1 MIASLQGQSS
11 QDCDKVLEDL
21 KQVYI
26 ESLRSNVTNRA
37 SSTSTMVEQ
46 ISFPT
51 ISPKAS
57 YEYNGLPIFSN
68 AYPWLFPGGV
78 GDLDHVNI
86 NIKGYMT
93 LWLRTMILYYDGRF
107 CKDPT
112 FCFYALNFKQRY
124 QNSTSGA
131 FFINDF
137 THTSCK
143 DLESLKAEISKG
155 NYQFVQKLLHFSS
168 KIRGSPLFWRSQRF
182 KVLTWAN
189 RLVELGKLPSLFI
202 TLSCAEMFWE
212 DLKRLFIDRYKHI
225 PEKYRPKLES
235 KKDLSSAIKD
245 YSIVVQE
252 FFIAKVEQWIKTFG
266 KEIFKIEHY
275 FIRFEF
281 AEGRGEIH
289 GKLLTRSVLQKTVQ

>member
-112 FCFYALNFKQRY
+112 F
-124 QNSTSGA
+124 
-131 FFINDF
+131 
-137 THTSCK
+137 
-143 DLESLKAEISKG
+143 
-155 NYQFVQKLLHFSS
+155 
-168 KIRGSPLFWRSQRF
+168 
-182 KVLTWAN
+182 
-189 RLVELGKLPSLFI
+189 
-202 TLSCAEMFWE
+202 
-212 DLKRLFIDRYKHI
+212 
-225 PEKYRPKLES
+225 
-235 KKDLSSAIKD
+235 
-245 YSIVVQE
+245 
-252 FFIAKVEQWIKTFG
+252 
-266 KEIFKIEHY
+266 Y
-275 FIRFEF
+275 FMR
-281 AEGRGEIH
+281 
-289 GKLLTRSVLQKTVQ
+289 

>member
-1 MIASLQGQSS
+1 MEPQIMVSCNKPLQWFIATHLQRHGKRCPHIPSFNYTDEVTYSGSVIASSQGQSS

-112 FCFYALNFKQRY
+112 F
-124 QNSTSGA
+124 
-131 FFINDF
+131 
-137 THTSCK
+137 
-143 DLESLKAEISKG
+143 
-155 NYQFVQKLLHFSS
+155 
-168 KIRGSPLFWRSQRF
+168 
-182 KVLTWAN
+182 
-189 RLVELGKLPSLFI
+189 
-202 TLSCAEMFWE
+202 
-212 DLKRLFIDRYKHI
+212 
-225 PEKYRPKLES
+225 
-235 KKDLSSAIKD
+235 
-245 YSIVVQE
+245 
-252 FFIAKVEQWIKTFG
+252 
-266 KEIFKIEHY
+266 Y
-275 FIRFEF
+275 FMR
-281 AEGRGEIH
+281 
-289 GKLLTRSVLQKTVQ
+289 